1 LLSAAEFR
9 ALVSGQRRDARAH
22 LWRAVLR
29 MVEIPYTLAVR
40 WRNYGYDRQIGVEHA
55 SVPVISV
62 GNLTLGGTGKTPLV
76 AWIARWLRARDIRVT
91 LISRGYGAEQG
102 ARNDEALELE
112 QKLPDVPH
120 LQNPDRVTAAHT
132 AVDEFECQVILL
144 DDGFQHRRLAR
155 DLDIVLLDALEP
167 FGFDHVF
174 PRGMLREPVS
184 SLARADIVALSR
196 ADMVSPQQRAE
207 LRAIA
212 ARYNSQAAWLEM
224 RHAPE
229 RLLSGSGQT
238 APFSAFVGQSVA
250 AFCGIGNPAGFRHTL
265 AQCGFGVSE
274 LREFRD
280 HHAYTQEDVA
290 SLGQWAREQHASAL
304 ICTHK
309 DLVKLGVD
317 QIAGVPLWA
326 VEIGVEILTGLPALE
341 ERLQAIAAKATG

>member
-1 LLSAAEFR
+1 MLSPADFR
-9 ALVSGQRRDARAH
+9 AVVSGQRRDVSAS
-22 LWRAVLR
+22 LWRALFRV
-29 MVEIPYTLAVR
+29 VEVPYTLAVR
-40 WRNYGYDRQIGVEHA
+40 YRNHGYDRQVGVQHA
-55 SVPVISV
+55 TVPVISV

-76 AWIARWLRARDIRVT
+76 AWIARWLRNRDIRVT

-120 LQNPDRVTAAHT
+120 LQNPDRVAAAQT
-132 AVDEFECQVILL
+132 AVEEFECQLILL

-184 SLARADIVALSR
+184 SLARAHVIALSR
-196 ADMVSPQQRAE
+196 ADMVTPERRAE
-207 LRAIA
+207 LRAIVE
-212 ARYNSQAAWLEM
+212 RYNPQAAWLEM

-229 RLLSGSGQT
+229 RLLASSGRT
-238 APFSAFVGQSVA
+238 APFAELARQRIA
-250 AFCGIGNPAGFRHTL
+250 PFCGIGNPAGFRHTL
-265 AQCGFGVSE
+265 AQCGLGADN

-280 HHAYTQEDVA
+280 HHAYTPDDVQ
-290 SLGQWAREQHASAL
+290 SLAGWAREQQAAAL
-304 ICTHK
+304 VCTHK

-317 QIAGVPLWA
+317 QIGGTRLWA
-326 VEIGVEILTGLPALE
+326 VEIGLEILAGQPALE
-341 ERLQAIAAKATG
+341 ERLQAIQAKIAR